1 MRLGCEPVAINLW
14 TNHLTPFLEEA
25 EPEADVDMGDL
36 FGY

>member
-1 MRLGCEPVAINLW
+1 MRSGCEALAINLW
-14 TNHLTPFLEEA
+14 TNLTPFLEEA

>member
-1 MRLGCEPVAINLW
+1 MRTGCEPVAINLW
-14 TNHLTPFLEEA
+14 TNLTPFLEEA